1 MENNENFLFFH
12 CCSIYS
18 LKWVFD
24 SLFDEEKCLGC
35 KGLLRFQQRLFF
47 FNKSNLLMIWGLIC
61 KVWEA
66 VTNET
71 CYKVVFWVLFFFFL
85 DSIYK
90 NLILISQG
98 NSGLPQSKII
108 IVEKEWA
115 GIIFAPEL
123 YSIHLRL
130 TFFFSFCNELNTFF
144 MHVFQKIEV
153 SINVIK
159 KIIFFIKVY
168 LYYRNYH

>member
-1 MENNENFLFFH
+1 MKISYFSIAVQFIVWSGFLTPCLMKKNAWGVRDSWDFKRDF
-12 CCSIYS
+12 SFLINQTFWWFGVLS
-18 LKWVFD
+18 AKFGKQSQMRPVTKWYFEVF
-24 SLFDEEKCLGC
+24 
-35 KGLLRFQQRLFF
+35 
-47 FNKSNLLMIWGLIC
+47 
-61 KVWEA
+61 
-66 VTNET
+66 
-71 CYKVVFWVLFFFFL
+71 FFFFL

-130 TFFFSFCNELNTFF
+130 TFFSPFAMNWIHFSCMFSR
-144 MHVFQKIEV
+144 K
-153 SINVIK
+153 
-159 KIIFFIKVY
+159 
-168 LYYRNYH
+168 

>member
-1 MENNENFLFFH
+1 MEKNENFLFFH

-71 CYKVVFWVLFFFFL
+71 CYKVVFWGGFFFPGQYLQESDSYFCQLLFF
-85 DSIYK
+85 
-90 NLILISQG
+90 N
-98 NSGLPQSKII
+98 GLPFSALAWLKIQFS
-108 IVEKEWA
+108 EKSLV
-115 GIIFAPEL
+115 PEGWCSL
-123 YSIHLRL
+123 IKALPCHL
-130 TFFFSFCNELNTFF
+130 T
-144 MHVFQKIEV
+144 
-153 SINVIK
+153 
-159 KIIFFIKVY
+159 
-168 LYYRNYH
+168 